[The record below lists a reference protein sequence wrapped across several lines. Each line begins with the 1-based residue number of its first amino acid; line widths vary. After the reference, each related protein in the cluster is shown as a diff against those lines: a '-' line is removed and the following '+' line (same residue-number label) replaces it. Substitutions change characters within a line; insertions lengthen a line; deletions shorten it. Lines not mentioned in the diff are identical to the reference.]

1 MIVTGFP
8 MWFENFFLQYMPRWL
23 LNIFKAI
30 HFYEAILATTAVL
43 VWHMFFMIF
52 EPETYPVNLSML
64 TGRITEK
71 ELEEKH
77 PAEYERLKERDRFHP
92 GRDVL

>member
-1 MIVTGFP
+1 
-8 MWFENFFLQYMPRWL
+8 QYMPRWL
-23 LNIFKAI
+23 LNVFQAI

-52 EPETYPVNLSML
+52 EPESYPVNLSMMF
-64 TGRITEK
+64 GKITEK

-77 PAEYERLKERDRFHP
+77 PAEYERLKEKDKFRF
-92 GRDVL
+92 GREK